1 MQEDVNSNPRCPRIT
16 FTEQEVRSFYEPWSK
31 ALAVRVLKKSFSFLT
46 MKRRLEILWARS
58 GTIQMC
64 DLANNFFLVSF
75 SEAIDYKRAGFDG
88 PWKIYDYY
96 ITVAQWT
103 PAFNEE
109 KPIQKILT
117 WVRLPRLPIHYF
129 NRVAVSRIGNFI
141 GRTVRLDLATAEGA
155 RARYARVCVEVDLSK
170 LLLGK
175 YIIENRVLHI

>member
-103 PAFNEE
+103 PLSMKRNRF
-109 KPIQKILT
+109 KRSSRGFGCPDFPYTTLT
-117 WVRLPRLPIHYF
+117 EWQ
-129 NRVAVSRIGNFI
+129 
-141 GRTVRLDLATAEGA
+141 
-155 RARYARVCVEVDLSK
+155 
-170 LLLGK
+170 
-175 YIIENRVLHI
+175 